1 MNGTFRISEWRKPDQ
16 IRAEGLQLRVE
27 EDLRFMML
35 EKHKNIIQRR
45 YAGRY
50 RANHWLAIF
59 AFAVGTPSITAQV
72 TLVPS
77 NQEIATCAGQA
88 DPELTG
94 LAGLV
99 RESTDNI
106 IIPGARVL
114 ASWDDNAGQQHTTS
128 TETDRNGTYLLC
140 GLPTRQA
147 LSIQAVFAT
156 SVSTPREVTIE
167 PGLPAGWDF
176 KIGVEQAYL
185 GSRLRT
191 PGRIVG
197 RITDR
202 NSGRPVEAAALVLAG
217 EDQQRL
223 SDGSGR
229 FSFDD
234 LNPGVY
240 RLAVQ
245 HLAYETID
253 QLINVPSD
261 HTLEINFELTADPI
275 ELAPLVV
282 TAVRDKRLEI
292 RGFYDRK
299 ELGEKIA
306 NGVFVTREDLRRAN
320 PLRVTHYLGRLSG
333 IRVDCTGSGNNN
345 CTIRMTGGSPS
356 LSRRAE
362 WGCVNANV
370 YVDGI
375 RVIRDNQGLQDSI
388 DNFVSPSDIAGIEVY
403 RGPSEIPAEFGGS
416 VGRCGAIVIWTGVNG

>member
-1 MNGTFRISEWRKPDQ
+1 
-16 IRAEGLQLRVE
+16 
-27 EDLRFMML
+27 ML
-35 EKHKNIIQRR
+35 EKDEGIKGSQQLGHNRVSC
-45 YAGRY
+45 
-50 RANHWLAIF
+50 WLVVS
-59 AFAVGTPSITAQV
+59 AFAVGAAGSAGQTTPVI
-72 TLVPS
+72 LG
-77 NQEIATCAGQA
+77 QEIATCAEQA
-88 DPELTG
+88 DPGLTG

-99 RESTDNI
+99 RDSVDGMV
-106 IIPGARVL
+106 IPGARVL
-114 ASWDDNAGQQHTTS
+114 ATWDDDVGQHHTTL
-128 TETDRNGTYLLC
+128 TDTDRNGTYLLC
-140 GLPTRQA
+140 GLPTMKS
-147 LSIQAVFAT
+147 LSIRAT
-156 SVSTPREVTIE
+156 FGSSISTPREVTIE
-167 PGLPAGWDF
+167 PGPPAGWNFD
-176 KIGVEQAYL
+176 IGVEQAYL

-191 PGRIVG
+191 PGQIVG
-197 RITDR
+197 RVTDR
-202 NSGRPVEAAALVLAG
+202 SSGRPVEAAALVLAG

-234 LNPGVY
+234 LSPGVY

-245 HLAYETID
+245 HLAYETIN
-253 QLINVPSD
+253 QFINVPSD
-261 HTLEINFELTADPI
+261 HTLEVNFELTADPI

-282 TAVRDKRLEI
+282 TAVRNKRLEM

-320 PLRVTHYLGRLSG
+320 SLRVTHYLARLSG

-362 WGCVNANV
+362 WGCANANV
-370 YVDGI
+370 YIDGI
-375 RVIRDNQGLQDSI
+375 RVIRDNQNLQDSI

-416 VGRCGAIVIWTGVNG
+416 VGRCGAIVIWTG

>member
-1 MNGTFRISEWRKPDQ
+1 
-16 IRAEGLQLRVE
+16 
-27 EDLRFMML
+27 ML
-35 EKHKNIIQRR
+35 EKHKKITWRKYTDRCQV
-45 YAGRY
+45 
-50 RANHWLAIF
+50 NHWLAIF

-72 TLVPS
+72 NLVPP
-77 NQEIATCAGQA
+77 NQEIAICAGQT

-99 RESTDNI
+99 RESSDEI

-114 ASWDDNAGQQHTTS
+114 ANWADATGQQHTAT
-128 TETDRNGTYLLC
+128 TETDRDGTYLLC
-140 GLPTRQA
+140 GLPSRQA
-147 LSIQAVFAT
+147 LSIRASFAT

-167 PGLPAGWDF
+167 PGPPAGWDF
-176 KIGVEQAYL
+176 EIGVEQTFIRPP
-185 GSRLRT
+185 GLRT

-197 RITDR
+197 QITDR
-202 NSGRPVEAAALVLAG
+202 NSGRPVEAAALALAG

-223 SDGSGR
+223 SNGSGR

-234 LNPGVY
+234 LSPGVY
-240 RLAVQ
+240 RLAVE

-261 HTLEINFELTADPI
+261 HTLEVNFELTADPI

-282 TAVRDKRLEI
+282 TAVRDKRLELH
-292 RGFYDRK
+292 GFYERK
-299 ELGEKIA
+299 ELGEKIS
-306 NGVFVTREDLRRAN
+306 NGVFVTKEDLRRAN
-320 PLRVTHYLGRLSG
+320 SLRVTHYLSRLSG
-333 IRVDCTGSGNNN
+333 VRVDCTGSANNN

-370 YVDGI
+370 YIDGI

-388 DNFVSPSDIAGIEVY
+388 DNFVSTSDIAGIEVY